1 MYYILLFIIAF
12 IAVFCLMSY
21 NRMVKA
27 FHQLKEGFSGVDVQ
41 LKRRADLV
49 PALYDL
55 ANQQSSHDNQLLT
68 ELTSLQKQ
76 SVALQG
82 ENSDNRQKIEKQLH
96 QKTQELFAYLK
107 NNNNDS
113 QGYLSLQDEFMT
125 LEDELQMA
133 RRYYNGCVRD
143 YNILLETFPN
153 NLLAPYFGFTPSDY
167 FEEE

>member
-1 MYYILLFIIAF
+1 MYYIILFIIAF
-12 IAVFCLMSY
+12 IAVFVWMSY

-27 FHQLKEGFSGVDVQ
+27 FHQLKEGFSGVDIQ

-55 ANQQSSHDNQLLT
+55 ADQQLNQNEHILN
-68 ELTSLQKQ
+68 ELKDLQKQ
-76 SVALQG
+76 SLTLTG
-82 ENSDNRQKIEKQLH
+82 KNSANRQQTEQQLY
-96 QKTQELFAYLK
+96 QKTQEVFAQLK
-107 NNNNDS
+107 NNNTNNQS
-113 QGYLSLQDEFMT
+113 YLSLQDEFMA

-153 NLLAPYFGFTPSDY
+153 NLLAPYLGFQQSDY